1 VEIRIDENPEFTRW
15 QAFFWTNKEKAEFFV
30 YLKIERKNICFE
42 KMKPIFQITF
52 F

>member
-1 VEIRIDENPEFTRW
+1 MKILNLLAGRL
-15 QAFFWTNKEKAEFFV
+15 FFWTNKEKAEFFV